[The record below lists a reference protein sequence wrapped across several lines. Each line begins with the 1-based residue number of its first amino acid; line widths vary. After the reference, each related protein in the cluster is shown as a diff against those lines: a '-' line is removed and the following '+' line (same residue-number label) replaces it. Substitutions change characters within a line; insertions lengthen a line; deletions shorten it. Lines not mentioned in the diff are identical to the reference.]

1 MKRLNFQ
8 NSFFGNPP
16 YSKGGVLIPDH
27 HVKYKVSEFSTQH
40 CVNNELKWNL
50 HEDIVNRNGGWDYL
64 AKYRH
69 ANEGQFPRLNQLT
82 QSVCLFLDAEDFDI
96 HAERFQDE
104 PQGTCQGKT
113 KEHKALQGIC
123 KNVSSQLK
131 RKFAEIYSL
140 HNPEAAPLV
149 NVSNSQISDSLG
161 ITQQRYVVDK
171 KITKPKTSE
180 SELITNSEIATKVS
194 KIFKSHN
201 LTKERIEKVLRIV
214 EIDYE

>member
-96 HAERFQDE
+96 HAERFQDD

-161 ITQQRYVVDK
+161 ITQSYAVSK
-171 KITKPKTSE
+171 KSVKTQPVE
-180 SELITNSEIATKVS
+180 SQSVSNSEIATEVF
-194 KIFKSHN
+194 KIFKSYN
-201 LTKERIEKVLRIV
+201 LTMDRIGKVLEIV
-214 EIDYE
+214 KLNHE